1 MSPLGTGIPTE
12 QKWERELLPALS
24 TLCSLG
30 LISPFKDL
38 AYLKLTNTNQAY
50 RPRNS
55 KLSKEK
61 LKQAGFN
68 LLPTWQDATDRF
80 CKELEEKR

>member
-30 LISPFKDL
+30 LISHFKDL
-38 AYLKLTNTNQAY
+38 AYLKLTNTY
-50 RPRNS
+50 EVTLHF
-55 KLSKEK
+55 KIIVLSGKHLIIQVEIK
-61 LKQAGFN
+61 H
-68 LLPTWQDATDRF
+68 
-80 CKELEEKR
+80 

>member
-38 AYLKLTNTNQAY
+38 AYLKLTNTY
-50 RPRNS
+50 EVTLHF
-55 KLSKEK
+55 KIILLSGKHFIIQVEIK
-61 LKQAGFN
+61 H
-68 LLPTWQDATDRF
+68 
-80 CKELEEKR
+80 